1 MSANVSALNLA
12 VSGST
17 ALNGSVT
24 LSAPL
29 LSSAGGNF
37 QGVSTTDLTTSGTVI
52 HDVLPICNVVPTL
65 SNNLINKAYADT
77 KNTSQDARMTAI
89 EAVDVVQDSRILP
102 LETKTTNISF
112 TGNRTTIAGVSTA
125 VGIMTHTVPP
135 VSATLPT
142 GLTQVANKQY
152 VDNNIQIVNNSIL
165 VTNNAATALTTRV
178 GTVETKLTNITY
190 TAGSG
195 TTNVAGQ
202 TAFLN
207 SPTISNS
214 TSVLAT
220 AIKPKSYIDAQDL
233 IATNAITAIQTVNT
247 TQNTNIT
254 ALQQK
259 TTPIVYVTPQ
269 PVAGPMTQLTSS
281 LDLLPYTSATILKAF
296 TLSCTAL
303 LCTVQATFG
312 GVGANRG
319 ITTSQ
324 LQVGGFGNAFQTV
337 YVGSV
342 TSVVGTSNLVTFAT
356 PLTGNFPKIFLQ
368 AVNGTVTLTNK
379 TLAGFTFSATSVVN
393 VDYWVVQLV

>member
-1 MSANVSALNLA
+1 MSNVSALNLA
-12 VSGST
+12 VSGTT

-29 LSSAGGNF
+29 LSSAGSNF
-37 QGVSTTDLTTSGTVI
+37 QGISTTDLNTSGTVI
-52 HDVLPICNVVPTL
+52 HDVLPICNVVPSL

-77 KNTSQDARMTAI
+77 KNISQDARMTAI

-102 LETKTTNISF
+102 LEVKTTNISF
-112 TGNRTTIAGVSTA
+112 AGNRTTIAGVST
-125 VGIMTHTVPP
+125 VGGIMTHTVPP

-142 GLTQVANKQY
+142 ALSQVANKQY
-152 VDNNIQIVNNSIL
+152 VDNNFTIASNSVT
-165 VTNNAATALTTRV
+165 VTNNNVTALTTRV
-178 GTVETKLTNITY
+178 GITETKLTNITY

-207 SPTISNS
+207 SPTITNS

-233 IATNAITAIQTVNT
+233 IATTAITAIQTVNT

-259 TTPIVYVTPQ
+259 TTAIAYVTPL
-269 PVAGPMTQLTSS
+269 PATGAMTEITGSISVLPFTNATS
-281 LDLLPYTSATILKAF
+281 LKSF
-296 TLSCTAL
+296 SLSCNNII
-303 LCTVQATFG
+303 CTTQATFG
-312 GVGANRG
+312 GAGANRG
-319 ITTSQ
+319 ITCSQ

-379 TLAGFTFSATSVVN
+379 TLAGFVFSATSVVN

>member
-1 MSANVSALNLA
+1 MSSLAVTNIGISGNLSLSGALVSA
-12 VSGST
+12 
-17 ALNGSVT
+17 
-24 LSAPL
+24 
-29 LSSAGGNF
+29 GNASI
-37 QGVSTTDLTTSGTVI
+37 QGINTTDLSTTGSVVFNTVSPVCN
-52 HDVLPICNVVPTL
+52 VLPVL
-65 SNNLINKAYADT
+65 SGELTNKNYVDTNNSLQDT
-77 KNTSQDARMTAI
+77 RMTTI
-89 EAVDVVQDSRILP
+89 EAVDVVQDGRILP

-165 VTNNAATALTTRV
+165 TTNNAATALTTRV
-178 GTVETKLTNITY
+178 GITETKLTNITY

-207 SPTISNS
+207 SPTITNS

-233 IATNAITAIQTVNT
+233 IATNAITAIQTINT

-254 ALQQK
+254 NLQQK
-259 TTPIVYVTPQ
+259 TTAIAYVTPQ
-269 PVAGPMTQLTSS
+269 PVAGPMTQITSS

-296 TLSCTAL
+296 TVNCTAL

-312 GVGANRG
+312 GVGIGRG
-319 ITTSQ
+319 VTTSQ
-324 LQVGGFGNAFQTV
+324 LTVGGFGTTFQTV

-342 TSVVGTSNLVTFAT
+342 TSVVGVSNLVTFAT
-356 PLTGNFPKIFLQ
+356 ALTGNFPKIFLQ

-393 VDYWVVQLV
+393 VDYWVVQLL